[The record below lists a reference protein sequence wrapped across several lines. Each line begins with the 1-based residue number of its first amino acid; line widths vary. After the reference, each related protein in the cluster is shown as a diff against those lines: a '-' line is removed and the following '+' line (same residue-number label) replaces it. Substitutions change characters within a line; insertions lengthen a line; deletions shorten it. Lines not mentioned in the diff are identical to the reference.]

1 MEDAARDYGRLNQIM
16 QEKDQIQSQLDFKM
30 ERWLYLNELQEK
42 IESQNAG
49 AKS

>member
-16 QEKDQIQSQLDFKM
+16 QEKDQIQTQLDFKM

-49 AKS
+49 AKA